1 MIGLYV
7 SYATP
12 IFLRITS
19 GRHAFSPGYFT
30 LGRWYMPI
38 GIVAVSWVAFIVV
51 LLLFPSSQTTTAQGM
66 SEYRFVRARL
76 GANVWIV
83 QTMRS

>member
-1 MIGLYV
+1 MNKTRETNALFSRASVIGLYV

-19 GRHAFSPGYFT
+19 GRNAISPGYFT

-38 GIVAVSWVAFIVV
+38 GIVAVSWVVFITA
-51 LLLFPSSQTTTAQGM
+51 LLLFPSTQATTAPDM
-66 SEYRFVRARL
+66 SE
-76 GANVWIV
+76 
-83 QTMRS
+83 